1 MTSFLR
7 PPALPAEELLLLL
20 REWCPEAEVARAA
33 TDTGV
38 DVVGVRVPS
47 ERARDVWET
56 GRRRH
61 GETGWWP
68 YVTSASPERVA
79 EYHARRGCDA
89 AEWER
94 AVGEAVCQDHD
105 ARAASVVVSV
115 FRWSTQGLPFDD
127 EDFQSWRDD
136 YDPDRLAPL
145 LGPAVVGPRLG
156 VPRWAIGSS
165 AISSGMRWINLVA
178 ARGGYE
184 VPVLL
189 PHLYSN
195 PNWFGHGDRCLT
207 PLDDAALLR
216 RWQEQWGAQLFFA
229 TGPYLELVVDRPPLD
244 PQGAAQATT
253 ELFAYCDDTVQNLV
267 GTGDGMARSTMW
279 SLWWD

>member
-1 MTSFLR
+1 MGL
-7 PPALPAEELLLLL
+7 
-20 REWCPEAEVARAA
+20 
-33 TDTGV
+33 
-38 DVVGVRVPS
+38 
-47 ERARDVWET
+47 
-56 GRRRH
+56 RH
-61 GETGWWP
+61 G
-68 YVTSASPERVA
+68 RVG
-79 EYHARRGCDA
+79 RSA
-89 AEWER
+89 AE
-94 AVGEAVCQDHD
+94 AVRQDHD
-105 ARAASVVVSV
+105 ARAASVVVSS

-127 EDFQSWRDD
+127 EDFQGWRDD

-156 VPRWAIGSS
+156 VPRWAIDRS
-165 AISSGMRWINLVA
+165 ISFSGMRWINFVA

-189 PHLYSN
+189 PCLYN
-195 PNWFGHGDRCLT
+195 NQNWFGHGGRFLT

-253 ELFAYCDDTVQNLV
+253 ELFAYCGDTVQDAIR
-267 GTGDGMARSTMW
+267 TGDGMARSTMW